1 MARITVAWCAEC
13 RLYTEDLERVSKP
26 CGLANHF
33 TSSGKVP
40 LYRKRIGWRCET
52 CNSQEHYALGGDLYF
67 DHDHYR
73 DHIQLDHLEF

>member
-13 RLYTEDLERVSKP
+13 RLYTDDLKMVGKP

-40 LYRKRIGWRCET
+40 LYRKRIGWRCEQ
-52 CNSQEHYALGGDLYF
+52 CYADTEEGDLYF
-67 DHDHYR
+67 DHNHYR
-73 DHIQLDHLEF
+73 DHIQLDHIS